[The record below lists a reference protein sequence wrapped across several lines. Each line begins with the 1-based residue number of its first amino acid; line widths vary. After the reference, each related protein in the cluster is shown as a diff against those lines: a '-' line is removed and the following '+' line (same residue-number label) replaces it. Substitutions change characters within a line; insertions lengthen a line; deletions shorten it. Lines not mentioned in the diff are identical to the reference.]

1 MFLRIE
7 RGSSVPVSRQIA
19 GQIRAL
25 CLSEALKPGERL
37 PSVRELARELAVNV
51 NTVVRVY
58 ESLAADRLVEM
69 RHGDGTYV
77 LPPAA
82 RSEAA
87 SQLAEQRDQYQREF
101 QVLVRRGLLL
111 GLSTTDLRG
120 MLTAAVTAAK
130 QERRSTDKSRTT
142 RTQGK

>member
-7 RGSSVPVSRQIA
+7 RGSSVPISRQIA

-25 CLSEALKPGERL
+25 CLSGGLRPGERL

-77 LPPAA
+77 LPPER
-82 RSEAA
+82 RSGAA
-87 SQLAEQRDQYQREF
+87 SQLAEQREQYEREF
-101 QVLVRRGLLL
+101 QALVRRGLLL
-111 GLSTTDLRG
+111 GLSATELRG
-120 MLTAAVTAAK
+120 MLTAAVSAAK
-130 QERRSTDKSRTT
+130 QEQRSTA
-142 RTQGK
+142 TQES